1 MGVAVIHFFRSCFRI
16 AAWGACAVAP
26 AVQAIEPI
34 PETAGWRGFVLA
46 GAGYTEFETNLV
58 AGNSLVDIGN
68 TTIDSVNDPPDSD
81 SASLPVI
88 TGEVN
93 YTFDNRSQVFFGTSL
108 EDAVT
113 LDAVTQ
119 LGLRKDF
126 GSAGAVQGGFLF
138 SGIPGEVWEDP
149 YAEGVVRDATDRDS
163 SGVRIQWD
171 RVMGSAFEF
180 TLSYRDVSID
190 TERSGEGVVSVA
202 CDATCQALLIRDG
215 NQYSLDLSYLFR
227 LGQGQR
233 PRHLLRPM
241 VRYRID
247 DRDGDAIAGDGY
259 RLQLSYIYL
268 GTGFTV
274 ASNVAVGSHGYD
286 EANPIYGVKT
296 DSNLFALDT
305 TVFYRLPT
313 ESGRWQLVG
322 NLLWGEDD
330 SDVDFHDNQVFMVS
344 LGAMYRFGER

>member
-1 MGVAVIHFFRSCFRI
+1 MGFLRRYFRI
-16 AAWGACAVAP
+16 SALAACTVAP
-26 AVQAIEPI
+26 LAHAIEPI
-34 PETAGWRGFVLA
+34 PEMTGWRGFVLG
-46 GAGYTEFETNLV
+46 GAGYVEFETNLV
-58 AGNSLVDIGN
+58 AGNTIVEIGN
-68 TTIDSVNDPPDSD
+68 TTIDSVNDPPESD

-93 YTFDNRSQVFFGTSL
+93 YTFGNRSQVFFGTSL

-119 LGLRKDF
+119 LGLRKDL

-171 RVMGSAFEF
+171 RIMGSAFEF

-190 TERSGEGVVSVA
+190 TERSGEGVTSVA
-202 CDATCQALLIRDG
+202 CDVACQALLVRDG
-215 NQYSLDLSYLFR
+215 DQYTVDVSYLFR
-227 LGQGQR
+227 LGQGER

-241 VRYRID
+241 VRYRVD
-247 DRDGDAIAGDGY
+247 ERDGDAIAGDGY
-259 RLQLSYIYL
+259 RLQLSYIFL
-268 GTGFTV
+268 GEGYSV
-274 ASNVAVGSHGYD
+274 ASNVAFGSHGYD
-286 EANPIYGVKT
+286 TANPIYGVKT
-296 DSNLFALDT
+296 DSDLMAVDT
-305 TVFYRLPT
+305 TLLYRLPT
-313 ESGRWQLVG
+313 QSGRWQLVG

-330 SDVDFHDNQVFMVS
+330 SDVDFHDNKAFMVS
-344 LGAMYRFGER
+344 IGAMYRFGAQ